1 VRKNQREAI
10 RQEAFGPLE
19 ATTLR
24 ENIMDRLK
32 NAIVAGQIP
41 MGTRLNESQL
51 SRDLRVSRAPIREAL
66 QQLQQTGLVVNHP
79 RRGMFV
85 ISLEEDDIQK
95 INSLRVV
102 LEAEALRLCRR
113 KLSVDGKRRLCLL
126 FERMER
132 MKPTTAFQA
141 AAIDLEFHRTVW
153 AFTGNEYLERTL
165 NSLTAPLFAYASL
178 NKPKAER
185 MRIVLDSHQPLLAFV
200 TGQSKE
206 SAETVML
213 AHLRLRWNH
222 PEAFSSLSDT
232 ESEMK

>member
-1 VRKNQREAI
+1 MRKNQQGTS
-10 RQEAFGPLE
+10 QESFGPLE

-24 ENIMDRLK
+24 QGIVDRLK
-32 NAIVAGQIP
+32 DAILGGRIP
-41 MGTRLNESQL
+41 MGARLNESQL

-66 QQLQQTGLVVNHP
+66 QQLQQSGLVVNHP

-85 ISLEEDDIQK
+85 ISLEEEDIQK

-102 LEAEALRLCRR
+102 LEGEALRLCRR
-113 KLSVDGKRRLCLL
+113 KLTPDGQRRLSSL

-141 AAIDLEFHRTVW
+141 AAIDLEFHRTLW
-153 AFTGNEYLERTL
+153 SLTGNEYLERTL

-178 NKPKAER
+178 NRPKAER
-185 MRIVLDSHQPLLAFV
+185 MRVVLDSHQPLLAFV
-200 TGQSKE
+200 TGQSKK

-213 AHLRLRWNH
+213 AHLQLRWSH
-222 PEAFSSLSDT
+222 PEAFSSFVDVGSVA
-232 ESEMK
+232 E